1 MNKIKYLSI
10 ILIILGMILLL
21 YSPISNYINQK
32 NQNEI
37 IKDYGQKIE
46 STQSRLIEEE
56 LKKAIKYNQNLF
68 EENENDVP
76 YLELLNINKDG
87 VMGYIEIPKINL
99 KLVIYHGTN
108 EETLKKGVGHLEK
121 SSLPIGGKSSYTVL
135 TGHSGLKQAKIF
147 TRIEELKNG
156 DRFYIN
162 VLGLKLE
169 YKVFSIEKVLP
180 TEIEGLKIQEDEDL
194 AALVTC
200 TPIGIN
206 THRLIVK
213 GKRV

>member
-46 STQSRLIEEE
+46 STQSRLIDEE

-135 TGHSGLKQAKIF
+135 TGHSGLKQAKLF
-147 TRIEELKNG
+147 TKLEELKNG

-169 YKVFSIEKVLP
+169 YEVFSTEKVLP

-200 TPIGIN
+200 APIGIN